1 MSSFIKPIRTEEDH
15 RRALERIDKI
25 FDAEEGTP
33 EGDELEVLVDLVMFY
48 ESKTVDIGFPDPIS
62 AIKFRMDQAGLT
74 QRDLMPYIGSRSK
87 VSEVLSGKRDLTL
100 SMARALHQN
109 LGIPADV
116 LLQKPG
122 AEFDSTLEE
131 IDPRRYPLK
140 EMAKRGWIPQLS
152 DLADRAKE
160 EILAMMEKAGGPET
174 AAVPLYRKNG
184 HRRLNAK
191 ADPYALRAWCWRV
204 LGLANENPPQADY
217 QSGAVTPEFM
227 QEIAHLSVSE
237 DGPRRA
243 QERLAEHGIA
253 LVVERHLPRTHLD
266 GAALRLQDGR
276 PVIGLTLR
284 YDRIDNFWYSLM
296 HELAHVGLHM
306 DNGEDEPFIDDLS
319 LNVTDPL
326 ENQADR
332 HAQDALIPPEIWESN
347 PVRERATVLAVYDLA
362 QEVGVHPAVIAGRVR
377 HERGNY
383 RLLSQLVGSGKVRR
397 QFEAEGP
404 APKERN
410 R

>member
-1 MSSFIKPIRTEEDH
+1 MSTVIKPIRTEEDH
-15 RRALERIDKI
+15 KRALARIDEI

-33 EGDELEVLVDLVMFY
+33 DGDELDVLVDLVMYY

-122 AEFDSTLEE
+122 ADFDSTLEE

-140 EMAKRGWIPQLS
+140 EMAKRGWIPQSS

-160 EILAMMEKAGGPET
+160 EIRAMMEKAGGPET

-191 ADPYALRAWCWRV
+191 ADPYALRAWFWRV
-204 LGLANENPPQADY
+204 LGVANENPPQADY
-217 QSGAVTPEFM
+217 QSGTVTPEFM

-253 LVVERHLPRTHLD
+253 LVVELHLPRTHLD
-266 GAALRLQDGR
+266 GAALRLASGR

-284 YDRIDNFWYSLM
+284 YDRIDNFWFSLM

-332 HAQDALIPPEIWESN
+332 HAQDALIPPEIWASS

-397 QFEAEGP
+397 QFES
-404 APKERN
+404 
-410 R
+410 

>member
-15 RRALERIDKI
+15 KRALARIDEI

-33 EGDELEVLVDLVMFY
+33 EGDELEVLVDLVMYY

-284 YDRIDNFWYSLM
+284 YDRIDNFWFSLM

-397 QFEAEGP
+397 QFES
-404 APKERN
+404 
-410 R
+410 

>member
-15 RRALERIDKI
+15 KRALERIDKI

-160 EILAMMEKAGGPET
+160 EIRAMMEKAGGPET

-204 LGLANENPPQADY
+204 LGVANENPPQADY
-217 QSGAVTPEFM
+217 QSGTVTPEFM

-266 GAALRLQDGR
+266 GAALRLARWTSGHR
-276 PVIGLTLR
+276 PHAALR
-284 YDRIDNFWYSLM
+284 P
-296 HELAHVGLHM
+296 H
-306 DNGEDEPFIDDLS
+306 
-319 LNVTDPL
+319 
-326 ENQADR
+326 
-332 HAQDALIPPEIWESN
+332 
-347 PVRERATVLAVYDLA
+347 
-362 QEVGVHPAVIAGRVR
+362 
-377 HERGNY
+377 
-383 RLLSQLVGSGKVRR
+383 R
-397 QFEAEGP
+397 QFLVQSHARVGACWP
-404 APKERN
+404 AYGQR
-410 R
+410 

>member
-15 RRALERIDKI
+15 RRALARIDEI

-33 EGDELEVLVDLVMFY
+33 EGDELEVLVDLVMYY

-62 AIKFRMDQAGLT
+62 AIRFRMDQAGLT
-74 QRDLMPYIGSRSK
+74 QRDLIPYIGSRSK

-100 SMARALHQN
+100 SMVRALHQN

-140 EMAKRGWIPQLS
+140 EMAKRGWIDKIP
-152 DLADRAKE
+152 DLADRAE
-160 EILAMMEKAGGPET
+160 ELIRDLIKRAGGKQV
-174 AAVPLYRKNG
+174 AAAPLYRKNG

-204 LGLANENPPQADY
+204 LGLANESPPQTDY
-217 QSGAVTPEFM
+217 QPGTVTPQFM
-227 QEIAHLSVSE
+227 REIAKLSIHES
-237 DGPRRA
+237 GPRRA
-243 QERLAEHGIA
+243 QERLAENGIA
-253 LVVERHLPRTHLD
+253 LVIEQHLPRTHLD
-266 GAALRLQDGR
+266 GAALRLGNGR

-284 YDRIDNFWYSLM
+284 YDRIDNFWFSLM
-296 HELAHVGLHM
+296 HELAHVGLHL
-306 DNGEDEPFIDDLS
+306 DNGEDESFIDDLS

-326 ENQADR
+326 EKEADR
-332 HAQDALIPPEIWESN
+332 HARDALIPAEIWESN
-347 PVRERATVLAVYDLA
+347 PVREKATVLAVYDLA

-377 HERGNY
+377 HEKGNY

-397 QFEAEGP
+397 QFEASAPVTEEG
-404 APKERN
+404 N
-410 R
+410 G

>member
-1 MSSFIKPIRTEEDH
+1 MSTVIKPIRTEEDH
-15 RRALERIDKI
+15 KRALARIDEI

-33 EGDELEVLVDLVMFY
+33 DGDELDVLVDLVMYY

-122 AEFDSTLEE
+122 AEFDSTLED

-160 EILAMMEKAGGPET
+160 EIRAMMEKAGGPET

-284 YDRIDNFWYSLM
+284 YDRIDNFWFSLM

-347 PVRERATVLAVYDLA
+347 SVRERATVLAVYDLA

-397 QFEAEGP
+397 QFES
-404 APKERN
+404 
-410 R
+410 

>member
-1 MSSFIKPIRTEEDH
+1 MSTVIKPIRTEEDH
-15 RRALERIDKI
+15 KRALARIDKI

-284 YDRIDNFWYSLM
+284 YDRIDNFWFSLM

-397 QFEAEGP
+397 QFES
-404 APKERN
+404 
-410 R
+410 

>member
-15 RRALERIDKI
+15 RRALARIDEI

-33 EGDELEVLVDLVMFY
+33 EGDELEVLVDLVMYY

-62 AIKFRMDQAGLT
+62 AIRFRMDQAGLT
-74 QRDLMPYIGSRSK
+74 QRDLIPYIGSRSK

-100 SMARALHQN
+100 SMVRALHQN

-140 EMAKRGWIPQLS
+140 EMAKRGWIDQIP
-152 DLADRAKE
+152 DLADRAE
-160 EILAMMEKAGGPET
+160 ELIRDLIKRAGGMQV
-174 AAVPLYRKNG
+174 AAALLYRKNG

-204 LGLANENPPQADY
+204 LGLANESPPQTDY
-217 QSGAVTPEFM
+217 QPGTVTPQFM
-227 QEIAHLSVSE
+227 REIAKLSIHES
-237 DGPRRA
+237 GPRRA
-243 QERLAEHGIA
+243 QERLAENGIA
-253 LVVERHLPRTHLD
+253 LVIEQHLPRTHLD
-266 GAALRLQDGR
+266 GAALRLGNGR

-284 YDRIDNFWYSLM
+284 YDRIDNFWFSLM
-296 HELAHVGLHM
+296 HELAHVGLHL
-306 DNGEDEPFIDDLS
+306 DNGEDESFIDDLS

-326 ENQADR
+326 EKEADR
-332 HAQDALIPPEIWESN
+332 HARDALIPPEIWESN
-347 PVRERATVLAVYDLA
+347 PVRERATVLEVYDLA

-377 HERGNY
+377 YEKGNY

-397 QFEAEGP
+397 QFES
-404 APKERN
+404 
-410 R
+410 

>member
-1 MSSFIKPIRTEEDH
+1 MSNVIKPIRTEEDH
-15 RRALERIDKI
+15 KRALARIDEI
-25 FDAEEGTP
+25 FDAEGGTL
-33 EGDELEVLVDLVMFY
+33 EGDELDVLVDLVMYY

-74 QRDLMPYIGSRSK
+74 HRDLIPYIGSRSK

-131 IDPRRYPLK
+131 IDPRRYPVK
-140 EMAKRGWIPQLS
+140 EMAKRGWIDQIP
-152 DLADRAKE
+152 DLADRAE
-160 EILAMMEKAGGPET
+160 ELIRDLIERAGGMQV
-174 AAVPLYRKNG
+174 AAAPLYRKTS
-184 HRRLNAK
+184 HRRINAK

-204 LGLANENPPQADY
+204 LGVANDNQSQADY
-217 QSGAVTPEFM
+217 QPGTVTPQLM
-227 QEIAHLSVSE
+227 REIARLSIHES
-237 DGPRRA
+237 GPRRA
-243 QERLAEHGIA
+243 QERLAEKGIV
-253 LVVERHLPRTHLD
+253 LVIEQHLPRTHLD
-266 GAALRLQDGR
+266 GAALRLGNGR

-284 YDRIDNFWYSLM
+284 YDRIDNFWFSLM
-296 HELAHVGLHM
+296 HELAHVGLHL
-306 DNGEDEPFIDDLS
+306 DNGEEEPFIDDLS

-326 ENQADR
+326 ENEADR
-332 HAQDALIPPEIWESN
+332 HARDALIPPEIWESN

-377 HERGNY
+377 HEKGNY

-397 QFEAEGP
+397 QFETSTPAAE
-404 APKERN
+404 EHS
-410 R
+410 

>member
-1 MSSFIKPIRTEEDH
+1 MSTVIKPIRTEEDQK
-15 RRALERIDKI
+15 RALARIDEI

-74 QRDLMPYIGSRSK
+74 QRDLIPYIGNRSK

-152 DLADRAKE
+152 DLADRAKK
-160 EILAMMEKAGGPET
+160 EILALMEKAGGPET
-174 AAVPLYRKNG
+174 AAIPLYRKNG

-204 LGLANENPPQADY
+204 LGVANENPPEADY
-217 QSGAVTPEFM
+217 QSGTVTPEFM

-284 YDRIDNFWYSLM
+284 YDRIDNFWFSLM

-306 DNGEDEPFIDDLS
+306 DKGEDEPFIDDLS

-397 QFEAEGP
+397 QFES
-404 APKERN
+404 
-410 R
+410 

>member
-1 MSSFIKPIRTEEDH
+1 MSTVIKPIRTEEDH
-15 RRALERIDKI
+15 KRALARIDKI

-284 YDRIDNFWYSLM
+284 YDRIDNFWFSLM

-397 QFEAEGP
+397 QFETSAPAAE
-404 APKERN
+404 EN
-410 R
+410 N

>member
-15 RRALERIDKI
+15 RRALARIDEI
-25 FDAEEGTP
+25 FDAEEGTL
-33 EGDELEVLVDLVMFY
+33 EGDELDVLVDLVMYY

-140 EMAKRGWIPQLS
+140 EMAKRGWIDQIP
-152 DLADRAKE
+152 DLTDRAE
-160 EILAMMEKAGGPET
+160 ELIRDLIKRAGGKQV
-174 AAVPLYRKNG
+174 AAAPLYRKNG

-204 LGLANENPPQADY
+204 LGLANESPPQTDY
-217 QSGAVTPEFM
+217 QPGTATPQFM
-227 QEIAHLSVSE
+227 REIAKLSIHES
-237 DGPRRA
+237 GPRRA
-243 QERLAEHGIA
+243 QERLAENGIA

-266 GAALRLQDGR
+266 GAALRLGNGR

-284 YDRIDNFWYSLM
+284 YDRIDNFWFSLM
-296 HELAHVGLHM
+296 HELAHVGLHL
-306 DNGEDEPFIDDLS
+306 DNGEDESFIDDLS

-326 ENQADR
+326 EKEADR
-332 HAQDALIPPEIWESN
+332 HARDALIPAEIWESN
-347 PVRERATVLAVYDLA
+347 PVRERATVLEVYDLA
-362 QEVGVHPAVIAGRVR
+362 QELGVHPAVIAGRVR
-377 HERGNY
+377 HEKGNY

-397 QFEAEGP
+397 QFETSAPAAE
-404 APKERN
+404 EHS
-410 R
+410 

>member
-1 MSSFIKPIRTEEDH
+1 MSSVIKPIRTEEDH
-15 RRALERIDKI
+15 KRTLARIDEI

-33 EGDELEVLVDLVMFY
+33 EGDELDVLVDLVMYY

-87 VSEVLSGKRDLTL
+87 VSEVLSGRRDLTL

-116 LLQKPG
+116 LLQRPG
-122 AEFDSTLEE
+122 AEFDSPLEE

-140 EMAKRGWIPQLS
+140 EMAKRGWIKQIP
-152 DLADRAKE
+152 DLADRAE
-160 EILAMMEKAGGPET
+160 ELIRDLRERAGGMQV
-174 AAVPLYRKNG
+174 AAAPLYRKNG
-184 HRRLNAK
+184 HRRINAK

-204 LGLANENPPQADY
+204 LGLANQDPPQTDY
-217 QSGAVTPEFM
+217 KPGTVDLRFM
-227 QEIAHLSVSE
+227 QDIAHVSVFE

-243 QERLAEHGIA
+243 QERLADHGIA

-266 GAALRLQDGR
+266 GAALRLGDGR

-284 YDRIDNFWYSLM
+284 YDRIDNFWFNLM
-296 HELAHVGLHM
+296 HELAHVGFHL
-306 DNGEDEPFIDDLS
+306 DKGEDEPFIDDFS
-319 LNVTDPL
+319 LKGSDPL
-326 ENQADR
+326 EEEADR
-332 HAQDALIPPEIWESN
+332 AARDALIPPEVWESD

-383 RLLSQLVGSGKVRR
+383 RLLSQLVGSGKVRS
-397 QFEAEGP
+397 QFEASAP
-404 APKERN
+404 ATEERN
-410 R
+410 G

>member
-15 RRALERIDKI
+15 RLALERIDKI

-74 QRDLMPYIGSRSK
+74 QRDLMPFIGSRSK

-160 EILAMMEKAGGPET
+160 EIRAMMEKAGGPET

-204 LGLANENPPQADY
+204 LGVANENPPQADY
-217 QSGAVTPEFM
+217 QSGTVTPEFM

-243 QERLAEHGIA
+243 QERLAQHGIA
-253 LVVERHLPRTHLD
+253 LVVELHLPRTHLD
-266 GAALRLQDGR
+266 GAALRLASGR

-284 YDRIDNFWYSLM
+284 YDRIDNFWFSLM

-306 DNGEDEPFIDDLS
+306 DNGEDEPFFDDLS
-319 LNVTDPL
+319 LKVTDPL
-326 ENQADR
+326 EKEADR
-332 HAQDALIPPEIWESN
+332 QAQDALIPPEIWESN

-377 HERGNY
+377 HEKGNY
-383 RLLSQLVGSGKVRR
+383 RLLSQLVGSGKIRR
-397 QFEAEGP
+397 QFETSAPAAE
-404 APKERN
+404 EN
-410 R
+410 N

>member
-1 MSSFIKPIRTEEDH
+1 MSTVIKPIRTEEDH
-15 RRALERIDKI
+15 KRALARIDEI

-33 EGDELEVLVDLVMFY
+33 EGDELDVLVDLVMYY

-140 EMAKRGWIPQLS
+140 EMAKRGWISQLS

-160 EILAMMEKAGGPET
+160 EIRAMMEKAGGPET

-266 GAALRLQDGR
+266 GAALRLRDGR

-284 YDRIDNFWYSLM
+284 YDRIDNFWFSLM

-326 ENQADR
+326 EKEADR
-332 HAQDALIPPEIWESN
+332 QARDALIPAEIWESN
-347 PVRERATVLAVYDLA
+347 PVREKATVLAVYDLA

-377 HERGNY
+377 HEKGNY
-383 RLLSQLVGSGKVRR
+383 RLLSQLVGSGKVRK
-397 QFEAEGP
+397 QFES
-404 APKERN
+404 
-410 R
+410 

>member
-1 MSSFIKPIRTEEDH
+1 MSTVIKPIRTEEDH

-243 QERLAEHGIA
+243 QERLAQHGIA

-266 GAALRLQDGR
+266 GAALRLASGR

-284 YDRIDNFWYSLM
+284 YDRIDNFWFSLM

-397 QFEAEGP
+397 QFES
-404 APKERN
+404 
-410 R
+410 

>member
-1 MSSFIKPIRTEEDH
+1 MSTVIKPIRTEEDH
-15 RRALERIDKI
+15 KRALERIDKI

-74 QRDLMPYIGSRSK
+74 QRDLIPYIGNRSK

-152 DLADRAKE
+152 DLADRAKK
-160 EILAMMEKAGGPET
+160 EILALMEKAGGPET
-174 AAVPLYRKNG
+174 AAIPLYRKNG

-204 LGLANENPPQADY
+204 LGVANENPPEADY
-217 QSGAVTPEFM
+217 QSGTVTPEFM

-284 YDRIDNFWYSLM
+284 YDRIDNFWFSLM

-397 QFEAEGP
+397 QFES
-404 APKERN
+404 
-410 R
+410 